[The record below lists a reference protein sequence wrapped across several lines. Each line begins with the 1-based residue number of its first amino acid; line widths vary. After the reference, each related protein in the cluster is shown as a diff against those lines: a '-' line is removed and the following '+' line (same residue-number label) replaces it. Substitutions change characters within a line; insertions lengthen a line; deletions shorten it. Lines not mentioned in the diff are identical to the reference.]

1 MNILLVED
9 DARIAD
15 FLQRGL
21 RAEGWRVERAATGP
35 EGLALVRAAARE
47 AAREAVHA
55 ASATPTLVVL
65 DLMLPGLSG
74 LELCQT
80 LRAEGVALPILM
92 LTALTTLED
101 RVAGLRMGA
110 DDDLCKPFEFE
121 ELLARL
127 QAMARRGQPLRPR
140 PSAQLVVA
148 DLVFDRERMRV
159 TRAGQPVALTAREL
173 ALLELLMSAPG
184 RLFSR
189 ERILAIVW
197 GTNED
202 PLTNIVDVY
211 IRRLRSKLDEGFEP
225 ALIHTQ
231 RGLGYRLETPP
242 GARSAGSSGTDT
254 AR

>member
-21 RAEGWRVERAATGP
+21 RAEGWQVAHAATGP
-35 EGLALVRAAARE
+35 AGLAMARAAARDE
-47 AAREAVHA
+47 ARDTAAR
-55 ASATPTLVVL
+55 PTILVL
-65 DLMLPGLSG
+65 DLMLPGLNG
-74 LELCQT
+74 LEVCQA
-80 LRAEGVALPILM
+80 LRAEGAALPILM

-110 DDDLCKPFEFE
+110 DDYLCKPFEFE

-127 QAMARRGQPLRPR
+127 EALARRGRPLRAR
-140 PSAQLVVA
+140 PGAQLVVA

-159 TRAGQPVALTAREL
+159 ERGGRPIPLTAREL

-189 ERILAIVW
+189 ERILASVW
-197 GTNED
+197 GTHED

-211 IRRLRSKLDEGFEP
+211 IRRLRSKVDEGFEP

-231 RGLGYRLETPP
+231 RGLGYRLEEPP
-242 GARSAGSSGTDT
+242 R
-254 AR
+254 